1 MGAWDDYTGIT
12 ATGDAKYR
20 NQEFAHTKDP
30 FSDPGDG
37 TGAYNVY
44 KILYDAVADGLTEDD
59 YSTTDWE
66 SSKGMLNNGQIAT
79 MVLGSWAY
87 PQMQGAGDNAD
98 DIGYFAFPITV
109 DGKQYSP
116 ADEDYCFG
124 INANSDENNQKAS
137 MIFVKWMTEKSRY
150 SYNEG
155 GLPIAVGDDD
165 LPEVYQ
171 EFTDN
176 NVEFISNEP
185 ALEGE
190 EDVLNEL
197 NADSE
202 LMVGAG
208 GNEKIQAIVEHASNG
223 DEDFDDIMKEWN
235 EKWSDAQD
243 TDDVEVNE

>member
-1 MGAWDDYTGIT
+1 MMIPEVDKSDLSTYFLSYGDVDSVKKEVKYPNRWLYENEVYGI
-12 ATGDAKYR
+12 
-20 NQEFAHTKDP
+20 
-30 FSDPGDG
+30 
-37 TGAYNVY
+37 
-44 KILYDAVADGLTEDD
+44 
-59 YSTTDWE
+59 
-66 SSKGMLNNGQIAT
+66 
-79 MVLGSWAY
+79 
-87 PQMQGAGDNAD
+87 
-98 DIGYFAFPITV
+98 
-109 DGKQYSP
+109 
-116 ADEDYCFG
+116 
-124 INANSDENNQKAS
+124 
-137 MIFVKWMTEKSRY
+137 
-150 SYNEG
+150 
-155 GLPIAVGDDD
+155 PIAVGDDK

-185 ALEGE
+185 AIEGE

-243 TDDVEVNE
+243 TDDVEVNK

>member
-1 MGAWDDYTGIT
+1 MRSRFIQTMQLAGQWAHGMIIPESQQPAMQNTETRNSFIQKIRSLTREMEQALTTFTRSFTMQLLADLPRMTILQLTGK
-12 ATGDAKYR
+12 ALR
-20 NQEFAHTKDP
+20 
-30 FSDPGDG
+30 
-37 TGAYNVY
+37 
-44 KILYDAVADGLTEDD
+44 
-59 YSTTDWE
+59 
-66 SSKGMLNNGQIAT
+66 
-79 MVLGSWAY
+79 AY

-124 INANSDENNQKAS
+124 INANSDETNQKAA
-137 MIFVKWMTEKSRY
+137 MIFVKWMTEKSGY

-155 GLPIAVGDDD
+155 GLPIAVGDDK

-185 ALEGE
+185 AIEGE

-243 TDDVEVNE
+243 TDDVEVNK

>member
-1 MGAWDDYTGIT
+1 MMIPEVDKSDLSTYFLSYGDVDSVKKVKYPNRWLYENEVYGIPITVVGRGVLYNKKVFKEAGIT

-20 NQEFAHTKDP
+20 NQEFVHTKDP

-124 INANSDENNQKAS
+124 INANSDETNQKAA

-155 GLPIAVGDDD
+155 GLPIAVGDDK

-171 EFTDN
+171 
-176 NVEFISNEP
+176 
-185 ALEGE
+185 
-190 EDVLNEL
+190 
-197 NADSE
+197 
-202 LMVGAG
+202 
-208 GNEKIQAIVEHASNG
+208 
-223 DEDFDDIMKEWN
+223 
-235 EKWSDAQD
+235 
-243 TDDVEVNE
+243 